1 MIILCIIATYN
12 NPDLNLTKEELN
24 HLKRRSRFTSLITG
38 AIVVI
43 TISVFPEKEIV
54 SYMALGVIYNAISLL
69 IAILFERRN
78 RSDDKEKT

>member
-1 MIILCIIATYN
+1 MII
-12 NPDLNLTKEELN
+12 
-24 HLKRRSRFTSLITG
+24 
-38 AIVVI
+38 
-43 TISVFPEKEIV
+43 ISVFPEKEIV